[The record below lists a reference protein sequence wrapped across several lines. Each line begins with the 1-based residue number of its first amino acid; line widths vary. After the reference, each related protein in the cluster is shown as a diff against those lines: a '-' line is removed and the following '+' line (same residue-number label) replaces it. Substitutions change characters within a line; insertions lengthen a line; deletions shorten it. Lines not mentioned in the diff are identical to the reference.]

1 MVRKTFLWN
10 FKNQEFINKKSTTKE
25 LFSKSFIR
33 DVLIDNKQ
41 IKIID
46 NGSRI
51 SDFFLKKR
59 ELKTKTLKSKF
70 KSFKKFKKGQKKG
83 NKFKKSI
90 KSNNKKNLRKNKY
103 KIGASLNIEHRIL
116 RHKFWDK
123 IRIEVPAITNAKP
136 ANIFNILKNAKKATQ
151 RDCTKGK
158 YLPVQILKPIK
169 GGFKVRSAMLKGFL
183 SNKDYKNAKK
193 AFNKKLI
200 FRLQNLEKKLLN
212 SAKNIKVLTF
222 KKNTFKSG
230 SKSFN
235 LRKIFDSEMKKWNCA
250 FEEKKNILKKTI
262 TNNFLNVNV
271 TKRLPLQL
279 SILKPISRVKKAIY
293 VKKRKLGSRRKI
305 FFKRKRRKN
314 FINTSVKYAKHSLL
328 KRIKFFYKNPI
339 KKVFKNIKK
348 NK

>member
-33 DVLIDNKQ
+33 EILIDNKQ

-51 SDFFLKKR
+51 SDFFLKKN
-59 ELKTKTLKSKF
+59 LKKKVLKSKF
-70 KSFKKFKKGQKKG
+70 KSFKKFKKEQKKG
-83 NKFKKSI
+83 KKFKKSI
-90 KSNNKKNLRKNKY
+90 KINKRKNLQKNKY

-123 IRIEVPAITNAKP
+123 IRIEVPTVTNSEP
-136 ANIFNILKNAKKATQ
+136 ANIFNLLKNAKKATKNNSI
-151 RDCTKGK
+151 KGK

-193 AFNKKLI
+193 AFDKKVE
-200 FRLQNLEKKLLN
+200 Q
-212 SAKNIKVLTF
+212 
-222 KKNTFKSG
+222 
-230 SKSFN
+230 
-235 LRKIFDSEMKKWNCA
+235 WNCA
-250 FEEKKNILKKTI
+250 VQKKYLLKRTSN
-262 TNNFLNVNV
+262 NNFLNINF
-271 TKRLPLQL
+271 TKRLPLQIR
-279 SILKPISRVKKAIY
+279 ILKPISRVKKATY

-314 FINTSVKYAKHSLL
+314 FFNTSVKYAKHSLL
-328 KRIKFFYKNPI
+328 KRIKFFYSPV
-339 KKVFKNIKK
+339 KKTLKNIKK
-348 NK
+348 SK